1 MIGTSV
7 MEELNS
13 CKSSFL
19 KFILMLAGDT
29 PVLRVIT
36 QMVPN
41 KLVCLKIGERFF
53 FYYINFYFYFY
64 QKITTQMIKSKTY
77 KNFLNNKHRMKYLK
91 VKFKANK

>member
-53 FYYINFYFYFY
+53 FLLYKFLFLFLSKNYNTNDKIKNI
-64 QKITTQMIKSKTY
+64 QKFFKQQIQNEIFKSKI
-77 KNFLNNKHRMKYLK
+77 
-91 VKFKANK
+91 